1 MRTSRN
7 IPLTILLVAV
17 GVVGLIASSAWQRSA
32 GAQDA
37 EFTLKFATVAPAGT
51 PWTEQFEQ
59 IKQRVETESNG
70 RIKYKLYP
78 SGNLGGEVE
87 TVRKCRRNQIQGWGG
102 STAAVAEGVGLPQFQ
117 VFELPFLFDSSEE
130 ADFELDEHLWTPM
143 SALLEQ
149 SGFELAQWHENG
161 WHSFATK
168 EKPIHTPADLQ
179 EMKMRSQESPV
190 HLAMYK
196 ALGTQ
201 AISMPVPEVLG
212 ALQTNMVD
220 GFSNTP
226 LFTAA
231 TGWYEGVKYFTITH
245 HIYQPAAIIYNKE
258 FYDSLPE
265 DLQAILIGDRAAE
278 TRKGRDGV
286 RAMTPELL
294 DMFRETGITVYEMTP
309 EERVAFQE
317 LCKDVPD
324 QFSDTVGSGLI
335 NTVKAAQKM
344 YRASH

>member
-1 MRTSRN
+1 MRFSRN
-7 IPLTILLVAV
+7 IPFTILLVAV
-17 GVVGLIASSAWQRSA
+17 GVVGLIASSAWQRDA

-51 PWTEQFEQ
+51 PWTEQLEA
-59 IKQRVETESNG
+59 IKKRVEAESEG
-70 RIKYKLYP
+70 RIKFKLYP

-102 STAAVAEGVGLPQFQ
+102 STAAVAEGLSLPQFQ
-117 VFELPFLFDSSEE
+117 VFELPFLFETSEE
-130 ADFELDEHLWTPM
+130 ADYVLDEHLWPDM
-143 SALLEQ
+143 YALLQ
-149 SGFELAQWHENG
+149 QNGFEMAQWHENG
-161 WHSFATK
+161 WHSFASKT
-168 EKPIHTPADLQ
+168 KPIHTPADLQ

-196 ALGTQ
+196 ALNTQ

-231 TGWYEGVKYFTITH
+231 TGWYEGVSYYTITN
-245 HIYQPAAIIYNKE
+245 HIYQPASIMYNKE
-258 FYDSLPE
+258 FFDSLPQ
-265 DLQAILIGDRAAE
+265 DLQQILIGDRAEE
-278 TRKGRDGV
+278 TRNGRANV
-286 RAMTPELL
+286 RALTPELL
-294 DMFRETGITVYEMTP
+294 EMFVDSGITIYEMTP
-309 EERVAFQE
+309 EERAEFE
-317 LCKDVPD
+317 KLCAGVPAE
-324 QFSDTVGSGLI
+324 FNATIGTGLI
-335 NTVKAAQKM
+335 NKIKAAQKM